1 MARIETSGP
10 LDGEVEKGAVST
22 VLDEATLVLPMS
34 GIIDVAAE
42 RARLEKEIGKLAA
55 EITKYEKKLSNQ
67 CFLAKAPEAV
77 VAEQRERLES
87 LKSDRA
93 KLDEALEKL
102 AEL

>member
-1 MARIETSGP
+1 MTRYGTGG
-10 LDGEVEKGAVST
+10 D
-22 VLDEATLVLPMS
+22 
-34 GIIDVAAE
+34 AE

-67 CFLAKAPEAV
+67 GFLAKAPEAV
-77 VAEQRERLES
+77 VAEQRERLET

-93 KLDEALEKL
+93 KLDEALAKL